1 MIDRQKVGFDHIWNL
16 KRHKSKDFNRVMIL
30 IEGVDYVFVQ
40 YYFGDEERY
49 INIAK
54 QHGNSKTNTKSYIKM
69 LYANHLLIQKVSS
82 QISIENLDILLSV
95 PLVTFQEIISKYLIL
110 DTPKSH
116 CQN

>member
-16 KRHKSKDFNRVMIL
+16 KRHKSKGFNRVMIL

-54 QHGNSKTNTKSYIKM
+54 QHGNSKSNTKSYRKK
-69 LYANHLLIQKVSS
+69 N
-82 QISIENLDILLSV
+82 
-95 PLVTFQEIISKYLIL
+95 
-110 DTPKSH
+110 
-116 CQN
+116 

>member
-1 MIDRQKVGFDHIWNL
+1 MAIQKQT
-16 KRHKSKDFNRVMIL
+16 RSR
-30 IEGVDYVFVQ
+30 IE
-40 YYFGDEERY
+40 
-49 INIAK
+49 K
-54 QHGNSKTNTKSYIKM
+54 KIKM

-82 QISIENLDILLSV
+82 QMSIENLDILLSV

>member
-1 MIDRQKVGFDHIWNL
+1 MIF
-16 KRHKSKDFNRVMIL
+16 

-49 INIAK
+49 INITK
-54 QHGNSKTNTKSYIKM
+54 QHGNSKSNTKSYRKKKM

-95 PLVTFQEIISKYLIL
+95 PSVTFEEIISKYLIL